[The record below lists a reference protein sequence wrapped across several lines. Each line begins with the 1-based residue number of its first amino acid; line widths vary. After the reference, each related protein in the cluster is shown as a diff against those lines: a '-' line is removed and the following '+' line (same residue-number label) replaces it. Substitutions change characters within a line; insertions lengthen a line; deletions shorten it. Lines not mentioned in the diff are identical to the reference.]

1 MLHFDT
7 DYMRGACEEII
18 QKLVTSN
25 FEQTVGYGLDE
36 YCKRAKELILEACGL
51 EKGDVHFLVGGTQ
64 TNATVID
71 GLLSKH
77 QGVLAA
83 DTGHINVHEKHRFR
97 LGQDNTD
104 GSDQIEPFSFG

>member
-36 YCKRAKELILEACGL
+36 YCKRAKELILENPDC
-51 EKGDVHFLVGGTQ
+51 T
-64 TNATVID
+64 
-71 GLLSKH
+71 
-77 QGVLAA
+77 
-83 DTGHINVHEKHRFR
+83 
-97 LGQDNTD
+97 
-104 GSDQIEPFSFG
+104 